1 MSESIDI
8 SQANDTQVLVILRHG
23 PHGSSLLR
31 EGLDAALVAAAFG
44 RKVALVFMGE
54 GVMALCRDQGAG
66 PLGQKGTAATLE
78 MLELYDINSLW
89 VESAAMTDMGFSAHD
104 LMLPATPLPAGALA
118 AMIAVAPLV
127 LTF

>member
-1 MSESIDI
+1 MSQPSPLH
-8 SQANDTQVLVILRHG
+8 QTTPQVLVILRQG

-44 RKVALVFMGE
+44 RNVSLVFMGE

-66 PLGQKGTAATLE
+66 ALGQKGTAPTLE

-89 VESAAMTDMGFSAHD
+89 VESSAMSRIGLLHSD
-104 LMLPATPLPAGALA
+104 LMLPATPLSSEALA
-118 AMIAVAPLV
+118 AMIAAAPLV